1 MKVLVACEESQRVCT
16 AFRERGHE
24 AYSCDIQ
31 EPSGGHPEW
40 HIQMDVIEILNPI
53 PYSKEF
59 NAILFK
65 TMDGVDHIIFGKW
78 DLIIAHPPCTYLSS
92 VANRNHTLKCKAI
105 EEINQRTDLR
115 IDAMRF
121 FMEIAEADCD
131 RIVIENPAG
140 VMNTCYRKPDQ
151 IIHPY
156 MFADGVDDTEN
167 YVTKRTCLWLKGL
180 PPLIGNNLPKPDNE
194 TIYGRNPNGK
204 VSNWEE
210 HCTGTNRAAARSKTF
225 PGIARA
231 MAEQWG

>member
-1 MKVLVACEESQRVCT
+1 MKVLVACEESQRVCA

-40 HIQMDVIEILNPI
+40 HILGDALDVVNGRAV
-53 PYSKEF
+53 F
-59 NAILFK
+59 R
-65 TMDGVDHIIFGKW
+65 TMDGQEHDILERW

-92 VANRNHTLKCKAI
+92 VATRKHSIKCTPI
-105 EEINQRTDLR
+105 EKINSRTNYR
-115 IDAMRF
+115 ITAMRF
-121 FMEIAEADCD
+121 FMAFANAKCEHIA
-131 RIVIENPAG
+131 IENPVG

-151 IIHPY
+151 IVHPY
-156 MFADGVDDTEN
+156 MFAKSVDDTEN

-180 PPLIGNNLPKPDNE
+180 PTLIGNDLPKPDNE
-194 TIYGRNPNGK
+194 SIYGRNPNGK

-210 HCTGTNRAAARSKTF
+210 RCTGADRASARSKTF
-225 PGIARA
+225 PGIALA